1 MSDCEQNP
9 GMDLAAAN
17 TLSNFAYFA
26 TWSWFIATAI
36 MLSRVDF
43 RERRLPNTVVLIAY
57 LGGLLGFTV
66 IAFSRADF
74 TLLVNAAL
82 GSVIASL
89 GYLMIHLFGR
99 MGMGDVKYAG
109 VIGLYLGSLGWT
121 YLYLGSL
128 ISFVGAALWV
138 LPQMLSNRENRS
150 VPFGPFMALG
160 VVASGFIAIGVTAGA

>member
-1 MSDCEQNP
+1 
-9 GMDLAAAN
+9 MDLAAAN

-89 GYLMIHLFGR
+89 GYLMIHLFG
-99 MGMGDVKYAG
+99 GM
-109 VIGLYLGSLGWT
+109 
-121 YLYLGSL
+121 
-128 ISFVGAALWV
+128 
-138 LPQMLSNRENRS
+138 
-150 VPFGPFMALG
+150 
-160 VVASGFIAIGVTAGA
+160 

>member
-1 MSDCEQNP
+1 
-9 GMDLAAAN
+9 
-17 TLSNFAYFA
+17 
-26 TWSWFIATAI
+26 
-36 MLSRVDF
+36 
-43 RERRLPNTVVLIAY
+43 
-57 LGGLLGFTV
+57 
-66 IAFSRADF
+66 
-74 TLLVNAAL
+74 
-82 GSVIASL
+82 
-89 GYLMIHLFGR
+89 MIHLFGG

-138 LPQMLSNRENRS
+138 LPQMLSNRENRN